1 MGKEDELREFLDEA
15 ARRISETQSNPRAWR
30 SWLVYLL
37 ERLEQEAT
45 NSSSTYAESF
55 TDMLSALQDTL
66 RNRART
72 GGW

>member
-15 ARRISETQSNPRAWR
+15 ARRIAEAQSNPRTWR

-45 NSSSTYAESF
+45 SSSSTYADSF

-66 RNRART
+66 RNRSRT